1 MTSNKQ
7 WWHEL
12 RQREAR
18 IADLHDERSSLA
30 NPYYS
35 AFAWWW
41 DDSMGHEYG
50 PYATQSEALFN
61 LLKFMQPK
69 KDTLWQ
75 ALKRLLSGKSRQH

>member
-18 IADLHDERSSLA
+18 IADLHDERSLA

-41 DDSMGHEYG
+41 DDPMGHEYG
-50 PYATQSEALFN
+50 PYATQNEALFN

-75 ALKRLLSGKSRQH
+75 VLKRLLRGKSRQH

>member
-18 IADLHDERSSLA
+18 IADLHDELACA

-41 DDSMGHEYG
+41 DDTMGHEYG
-50 PYATQSEALFN
+50 PYATQSEALYY
-61 LLKFMQPK
+61 LLKFMQSR

-75 ALKRLLSGKSRQH
+75 RLKAKLKRALRRD

>member
-1 MTSNKQ
+1 MASNRQ

-18 IADLHDERSSLA
+18 IADLHDEHALA

-41 DDSMGHEYG
+41 DDTMGHEYG
-50 PYATQSEALFN
+50 PYATQSEALHS
-61 LLKFMQPK
+61 LLKFMQPR

>member
-1 MTSNKQ
+1 MTSNKH

-18 IADLHDERSSLA
+18 TADLHDERSLA

-41 DDSMGHEYG
+41 DDTMGHEYG
-50 PYATQSEALFN
+50 PYATQSEALHS
-61 LLKFMQPK
+61 LLKFMQPR

-75 ALKRLLSGKSRQH
+75 VLKRLLRGKSRQH

>member
-7 WWHEL
+7 WWHEQ

-18 IADLHDERSSLA
+18 IADLHDEHALP

-41 DDSMGHEYG
+41 DDTMGHEYG
-50 PYATQSEALFN
+50 PYATQSEALHS
-61 LLKFMQPK
+61 LLKFMQPR

>member
-7 WWHEL
+7 WWHEQ
-12 RQREAR
+12 RQREVR
-18 IADLHDERSSLA
+18 IADLHDERSLA

-41 DDSMGHEYG
+41 DDTMGHEYG
-50 PYATQSEALFN
+50 PYATQNEALHS
-61 LLKFMQPK
+61 LLKFMQPR

-75 ALKRLLSGKSRQH
+75 ALKRLLSGKLRQY